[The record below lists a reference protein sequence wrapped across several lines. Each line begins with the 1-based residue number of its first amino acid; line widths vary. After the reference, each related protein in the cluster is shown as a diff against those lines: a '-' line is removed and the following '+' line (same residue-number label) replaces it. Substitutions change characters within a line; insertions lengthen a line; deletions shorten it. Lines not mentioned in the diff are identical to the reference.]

1 MRKRRFPRR
10 KYLIIFNSYLYTIKS
25 IYRKKVKEGKHVVYL
40 HFNET
45 SESYAINVE
54 DIANMKEFKKGDLVT
69 LHAGNGGYVCLEKGN
84 TLPEDGKIKV
94 AEITC

>member
-1 MRKRRFPRR
+1 MRKRRFPKR

-25 IYRKKVKEGKHVVYL
+25 IYRKKIEEEYVVYL

-45 SESYAINVE
+45 SESYAINVA
-54 DIANMKEFKKGDLVT
+54 DIENMKGFKKGDLVT

-84 TLPEDGKIKV
+84 MLPEDGKIKV
-94 AEITC
+94 AEVTG